1 MDIEPHNS
9 LSNNKLARQ
18 ENLVCL
24 TISIFEMYVI
34 LLNALDPLV
43 WAVCERWDSNP
54 HTEVL
59 VPKAL
64 FIALRQS
71 TVHKK

>member
-9 LSNNKLARQ
+9 LNNKKLAKQ

-24 TISIFEMYVI
+24 PITTLKMYVI
-34 LLNALDPLV
+34 LLVALDSLV